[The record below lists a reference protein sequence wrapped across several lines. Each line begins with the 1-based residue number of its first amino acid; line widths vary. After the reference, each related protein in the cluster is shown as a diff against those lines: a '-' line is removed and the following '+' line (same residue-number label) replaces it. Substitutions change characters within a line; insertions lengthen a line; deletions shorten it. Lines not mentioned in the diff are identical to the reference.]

1 MFSKHTSRRTSK
13 SRDRM
18 LELRVRSPRIFL
30 FDAVKLTAR
39 LFRFSV
45 FGAIVVALGFGIYL
59 GYQKMFIENEEFAL
73 KRIDLTNE
81 VGEEPQ
87 FMTNQRILEMTGI
100 DPGASIFTFNVD
112 EVATAI
118 ANLPETSSAQVTR
131 RLPDILKIQL
141 GERIPV
147 AWLACPSLGI
157 EERSIGKGLL
167 VDASGVAFP
176 CITKPLAEF
185 AAELP
190 VVFAEEL
197 PAGAIVAGEKIDH
210 EGLSYALELA
220 QNADAALEGDD
231 LPSWVMVRDEIT
243 LEVMT
248 IGGTRAT
255 FSYFEQE
262 HQLSKF
268 SKSVGHARESGRELA
283 TINLIPN
290 RYLPVTYRG
299 TN

>member
-1 MFSKHTSRRTSK
+1 
-13 SRDRM
+13 M

-39 LFRFSV
+39 LFKFAV
-45 FGAIVVALGFGIYL
+45 IGAVVVALGFGMHL

-81 VGEEPQ
+81 EGDEPQ

-100 DPGASIFTFNVD
+100 DPGASIFAFDID
-112 EVATAI
+112 EIEAAI
-118 ANLPETSSAQVTR
+118 ANLPETSAAQVTR
-131 RLPDILKIQL
+131 RLPDILKIQVS
-141 GERIPV
+141 ERIPV

-157 EERSIGKGLL
+157 EERSIKKGLL

-176 CITKPLAEF
+176 CITPPLAEF

-220 QNADAALEGDD
+220 QNADAQLKGDD

-248 IGGTRAT
+248 IGGTRAI

-262 HQLSKF
+262 HQLRKLSNLI
-268 SKSVGHARESGRELA
+268 GHTRASGRELA
-283 TINLIPN
+283 TINVIPD
-290 RYLPVTYRG
+290 RYLPVTYR
-299 TN
+299 